1 MIGGFIF
8 LFNKNLEIKGY
19 FLSEKSMEEIIN
31 ASHIEGW
38 KVISNLSTAGFED
51 LFINGI
57 LSSSD
62 KILIFDILSLFNS
75 LEFNFNRVIGLD
87 SASCGGLGEI
97 LNENNINQNPAY
109 RALFETDESSKF
121 KIALQYYLE
130 IRNLIAHSM
139 VRKHDD
145 TNNLVFFSANKK
157 DWSKNVTRRKKEL
170 DRFTNRI
177 DSSVVLNEMNE
188 NHANFA
194 ILGLPFLE
202 YLKELLIPIEL
213 HFAKYAAEMTGL
225 DLSK

>member
-1 MIGGFIF
+1 
-8 LFNKNLEIKGY
+8 
-19 FLSEKSMEEIIN
+19 MEEIIN

-62 KILIFDILSLFNS
+62 KILIFDVLSLFNS

-121 KIALQYYLE
+121 KEALQYYLE

-194 ILGLPFLE
+194 ILGLSFLE

-213 HFAKYAAEMTGL
+213 HFAKYAAEKTGL
-225 DLSK
+225 DLSE

>member
-1 MIGGFIF
+1 M
-8 LFNKNLEIKGY
+8 K
-19 FLSEKSMEEIIN
+19 EIID

-51 LFINGI
+51 LFINGV

-87 SASCGGLGEI
+87 NSSGGGLGAI

-121 KIALQYYLE
+121 KTPLRDYLE

-139 VRKHDD
+139 VKKHED
-145 TNNLVFFSANKK
+145 TGSLVFFSANKT
-157 DWSKNVTRRKKEL
+157 DWSKSVKRRKKEL
-170 DRFTNRI
+170 DKFTNRI

-194 ILGLPFLE
+194 ILCLPFLE
-202 YLKELLIPIEL
+202 YLKELLITIDL
-213 HFAKYAAEMTGL
+213 HFANYAGEVTGQ
-225 DLSK
+225 DLSE

>member
-1 MIGGFIF
+1 M
-8 LFNKNLEIKGY
+8 EIKGC
-19 FLSEKSMEEIIN
+19 FLFEKSIEQIVN

-38 KVISNLSTAGFED
+38 KVISNLSTDDFED

-87 SASCGGLGEI
+87 NSSGGGLGAI
-97 LNENNINQNPAY
+97 LNENNIRQNPAY
-109 RALFETDESSKF
+109 SALFDTDEASKF
-121 KIALQYYLE
+121 KEALQHYLE

-145 TNNLVFFSANKK
+145 TNNLVFFSANKQ
-157 DWSKNVTRRKKEL
+157 DWSKNVVRRKKEL
-170 DRFTNRI
+170 DRYSDRI
-177 DSSVVLNEMNE
+177 DSSVVLSEMKE

-194 ILGLPFLE
+194 ILNLTFLE
-202 YLKELLIPIEL
+202 YLKKLLIPIEV
-213 HFAKYAAEMTGL
+213 HFAKYAAEKTGMN
-225 DLSK
+225 LSK